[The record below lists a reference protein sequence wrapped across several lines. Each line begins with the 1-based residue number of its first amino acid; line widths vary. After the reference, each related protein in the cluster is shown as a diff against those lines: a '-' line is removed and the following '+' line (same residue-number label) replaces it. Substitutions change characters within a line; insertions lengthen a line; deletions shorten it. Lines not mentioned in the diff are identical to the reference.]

1 MLATVEVRAQSGREQ
16 EEQRPAASTGQVQ
29 DGERARPKPRRV
41 ITDDDI
47 RRRDTPSAV
56 ESAPVASQAKA
67 RAESYGSGAQQRA
80 KVAELN
86 AEEES
91 LVNLL
96 RTAEEKLANET
107 SEAHRQALQG
117 IVRNYRRSLERVRR
131 ERSEGAKSVV
141 R

>member
-1 MLATVEVRAQSGREQ
+1 
-16 EEQRPAASTGQVQ
+16 
-29 DGERARPKPRRV
+29 
-41 ITDDDI
+41 
-47 RRRDTPSAV
+47 
-56 ESAPVASQAKA
+56 
-67 RAESYGSGAQQRA
+67 
-80 KVAELN
+80 LN